1 MKNKQ
6 LVLRRLSKLAGQM
19 KQLDFNIHRGGTR
32 TEINQTQKEITET
45 IQDLTDIVEREND

>member
-32 TEINQTQKEITET
+32 TEINNTQKEITET
-45 IQDLTDIVEREND
+45 IQDLTDIVEREN